1 MSVND
6 ILTLGAEPLFFL
18 DYYACGKLDV
28 ASATQVVKG
37 IAEGCERAGCAL
49 IGGETAEMPDV
60 HAGRIRSR
68 RLRGRRGREKPHH
81 RRLAIAEGDV
91 VLGLAS
97 DGAHSNGYSLIRKII
112 EARQAD
118 LAQPLAGR
126 PCGRMDTGA
135 HPHLR
140 EARAAAARAGDGERA
155 CAHHRRRSRR
165 DVPRVLGDKYTA
177 EIARDAWPA
186 NPLFDWLQAQGNGP
200 QGNVSRVQLRHRMVA
215 VVDGKDADRACRLL
229 EDAASAC
236 GASAS
241 YAAALERSADGRR
254 VKGSAC

>member
-1 MSVND
+1 
-6 ILTLGAEPLFFL
+6 
-18 DYYACGKLDV
+18 V

-97 DGAHSNGYSLIRKII
+97 DGAHSNGYSLIQDHRGAPGGPRAA
-112 EARQAD
+112 ARGQAV
-118 LAQPLAGR
+118 
-126 PCGRMDTGA
+126 GRMDTGA

-140 EARAAAARAGDGERA
+140 EAVLQLLGQVTVKGL
-155 CAHHRRRSRR
+155 AHITGGGLVEN
-165 DVPRVLGDKYTA
+165 VPRVLGDK
-177 EIARDAWPA
+177 
-186 NPLFDWLQAQGNGP
+186 
-200 QGNVSRVQLRHRMVA
+200 
-215 VVDGKDADRACRLL
+215 
-229 EDAASAC
+229 
-236 GASAS
+236 
-241 YAAALERSADGRR
+241 
-254 VKGSAC
+254 